1 MKKVNNSLSI
11 SVNGSPRCHS
21 MSLRSICQDN
31 CCLGSRMEFKNTRN
45 RNSQNLSTAV
55 QQKTVRK
62 SRTRIP
68 VKEAT
73 SNEMQIS
80 NVDVLKTST
89 PKEIQVSHIKE
100 IRESKLSSNAKSE
113 SVAASKTLQTVKKSD
128 KFVRKTSKRYSD
140 YSSGYNDSD
149 SEEMAKT
156 DYTYAKSLSY
166 RSRVTPNRGVIHPNM
181 SRRSIRSDESNLAI
195 LSDTSS
201 DEDNYKKIVKAKN
214 EKNQLSQFFQYG
226 SDVLS
231 QKMNKNVNI
240 EEEKNSSEYYK
251 TNASHKNFMSTPM
264 KYSYGLDNEY
274 SDNEEFEENET
285 SHKVIERTSI
295 FMSIITIITKITMLE
310 SIFKVTRWL
319 WFHMWKAIYL
329 SICYIMLLDTWII
342 YKFSRLRRWKHL
354 FFLLLL
360 LMLPLLLLGYFNSE
374 EGISNSI
381 HSIITS
387 LSSSFVNLSSSWSQ
401 NSSGKEYEGIIARI
415 YNMINL
421 KSIGSSL
428 YNWSLPLWVMFSFR
442 KDSSAEIYKQE
453 TNIPVTHHQVISSAT
468 THLTADQ
475 IKALIQEVFKQ
486 EITGLT
492 LQQQNFILTENK
504 KEIQQ
509 NNEML
514 EKLQFELKHILHH
527 SKDVAVDVSEMKNK
541 INFQENRNEE
551 TNGRLNIIENKLDDV
566 EKRIHIV
573 EDILMAMRNC
583 CHNQSDYLITAEKH
597 IASLLLE
604 IMNNNDQIKSSPFA
618 MFGNWLKSRFVGK
631 DELENYAD
639 TVADRVSADLSST
652 LKQRAEVVA
661 KAAASAIV
669 AESVTSRQNLIY
681 ENQENNFLSN
691 DTRCASEEKVK
702 SIVKEAI
709 LLYDADKTGLV
720 DYALESSGGSIFSTR
735 CSETYHTGTA
745 QITVFGIPVWYS
757 SNSPRIVIQ
766 PEVHPGQCWAFKGTQ
781 GYLVIKLSVP
791 VRPTAFSME
800 HIPKKL
806 SLTGSIDSAPKD
818 FSVLGLKSETDV
830 EGKLLGTFMYNK
842 DGDPL
847 QYFYVKD
854 AEPDIYPIIE
864 LRILSNHGHMDYTCL
879 YRFRVHGRQH

>member
-274 SDNEEFEENET
+274 SG
-285 SHKVIERTSI
+285 KKI
-295 FMSIITIITKITMLE
+295 FLY
-310 SIFKVTRWL
+310 R
-319 WFHMWKAIYL
+319 
-329 SICYIMLLDTWII
+329 LD
-342 YKFSRLRRWKHL
+342 RL
-354 FFLLLL
+354 
-360 LMLPLLLLGYFNSE
+360 
-374 EGISNSI
+374 
-381 HSIITS
+381 
-387 LSSSFVNLSSSWSQ
+387 SQ
-401 NSSGKEYEGIIARI
+401 N
-415 YNMINL
+415 
-421 KSIGSSL
+421 
-428 YNWSLPLWVMFSFR
+428 
-442 KDSSAEIYKQE
+442 
-453 TNIPVTHHQVISSAT
+453 
-468 THLTADQ
+468 
-475 IKALIQEVFKQ
+475 
-486 EITGLT
+486 
-492 LQQQNFILTENK
+492 
-504 KEIQQ
+504 
-509 NNEML
+509 
-514 EKLQFELKHILHH
+514 
-527 SKDVAVDVSEMKNK
+527 
-541 INFQENRNEE
+541 
-551 TNGRLNIIENKLDDV
+551 
-566 EKRIHIV
+566 
-573 EDILMAMRNC
+573 
-583 CHNQSDYLITAEKH
+583 
-597 IASLLLE
+597 
-604 IMNNNDQIKSSPFA
+604 
-618 MFGNWLKSRFVGK
+618 
-631 DELENYAD
+631 
-639 TVADRVSADLSST
+639 
-652 LKQRAEVVA
+652 
-661 KAAASAIV
+661 
-669 AESVTSRQNLIY
+669 
-681 ENQENNFLSN
+681 
-691 DTRCASEEKVK
+691 
-702 SIVKEAI
+702 
-709 LLYDADKTGLV
+709 
-720 DYALESSGGSIFSTR
+720 
-735 CSETYHTGTA
+735 
-745 QITVFGIPVWYS
+745 
-757 SNSPRIVIQ
+757 
-766 PEVHPGQCWAFKGTQ
+766 
-781 GYLVIKLSVP
+781 
-791 VRPTAFSME
+791 
-800 HIPKKL
+800 
-806 SLTGSIDSAPKD
+806 
-818 FSVLGLKSETDV
+818 
-830 EGKLLGTFMYNK
+830 
-842 DGDPL
+842 
-847 QYFYVKD
+847 
-854 AEPDIYPIIE
+854 
-864 LRILSNHGHMDYTCL
+864 
-879 YRFRVHGRQH
+879 